1 MAEDAVVE
9 SLRPVKLESEQINS
23 IRAVFETLDDS
34 RSGQVAKSRLQV
46 LCASLCRDCDVPFSS
61 ENLVEYKGGQTSL
74 TCRDFLDYLQED
86 LLPKGESSF
95 VSDRSML
102 KILQFGRNLIISS
115 LCDSV
120 FTVLNFACM
129 CHSGRLEL
137 CLYQHFVR
145 HKRLPLECYKSIV
158 HLFELEVQ
166 NIGISFRKFFK
177 NPRM

>member
-34 RSGQVAKSRLQV
+34 HSGQVAKSRLQV

-95 VSDRSML
+95 VSDRGML
-102 KILQFGRNLIISS
+102 KILQFGRKLYRS

-120 FTVLNFACM
+120 FTVLNFACVTRV
-129 CHSGRLEL
+129 G
-137 CLYQHFVR
+137 
-145 HKRLPLECYKSIV
+145 
-158 HLFELEVQ
+158 
-166 NIGISFRKFFK
+166 
-177 NPRM
+177 